1 MDYTLYSHRY
11 ALSIL
16 ETEEEFAETWN
27 EIKHIVGKIS
37 DEMIINR
44 FEEKHSKQKSISRTI
59 NDLLKEEFMAFGWQ
73 EESYIFQDSEYQG
86 DTWRLDFAKE
96 NISIEVAFNHGSVI
110 AWNLLKPV
118 LASEL
123 NHVDKAI
130 QTKVGVIICAT
141 DAMKRAGGFD
151 SAVGSYEK
159 FLDYFAP
166 LNNQLSVPIALIGL
180 EAPKTFFIQ
189 HIKDKNN
196 KTLGQVTKFTTE
208 ITEQDS
214 LF

>member
-1 MDYTLYSHRY
+1 MEYTIHSHRY

-16 ETEEEFAETWN
+16 ETEPEFTETWH
-27 EIKHIVGKIS
+27 EIKHVISKIS
-37 DEMIINR
+37 DEMIIER
-44 FEEKHSKQKSISRTI
+44 FEQKHSKQKSISRTI
-59 NDLLKEEFMAFGWQ
+59 NELLKEEFTAFGWR
-73 EESYIFQDSEYQG
+73 EESPIFQDTDYQG

-123 NHVDKAI
+123 NHVQKAI

-141 DAMKRAGGFD
+141 DGMKAAGGFD
-151 SAVGSYEK
+151 GAVGSYEK

-180 EAPKTFFIQ
+180 QAPETFYIQ
-189 HIKDKNN
+189 HVKDEN
-196 KTLGQVTKFTTE
+196 KKVGKIIRIAHDATHAIPL
-208 ITEQDS
+208 
-214 LF
+214 

>member
-1 MDYTLYSHRY
+1 MDYRLFSHRY

-27 EIKHIVGKIS
+27 EIKHVIGKIS
-37 DEMIINR
+37 DEMIIER

-59 NDLLKEEFMAFGWQ
+59 NDLLKEEFISFGWR
-73 EESYIFQDSEYQG
+73 EESYIFQDTDYLG

-123 NHVDKAI
+123 NHVQKAI
-130 QTKVGVIICAT
+130 QTKIGVIICAT
-141 DAMKRAGGFD
+141 DAMKTAGGFD

-180 EAPKTFFIQ
+180 EAPKTFYMQ
-189 HIKDKNN
+189 HKKEGT
-196 KTLGQVTKFTTE
+196 KTSGT
-208 ITEQDS
+208 ITRLITQTIS
-214 LF
+214 

>member
-1 MDYTLYSHRY
+1 MDYQIYSHRY
-11 ALSIL
+11 ATSIL
-16 ETEEEFAETWN
+16 ESEEEFAETWA
-27 EIKHIVGKIS
+27 EIKHVLSKIS
-37 DEMIINR
+37 EEMIIDR
-44 FEEKHSKQKSISRTI
+44 FERKHFKQKSISRTI
-59 NDLLKEEFMAFGWQ
+59 NDLLKEEFMAFGWR
-73 EESYIFQDSEYQG
+73 EESPIFQDTYYTG

-123 NHVDKAI
+123 NHVQKAI

-141 DAMKRAGGFD
+141 NAMKAAAGFD
-151 SAVGSYEK
+151 SAVGSFEK

-180 EAPKTFFIQ
+180 EAPSTFFVK
-189 HIKDKNN
+189 HVSDGN
-196 KTLGQVTKFTTE
+196 KKVGQIVRLDIPTPETMIE
-208 ITEQDS
+208 
-214 LF
+214 

>member
-1 MDYTLYSHRY
+1 MEFVLHSHRY

-16 ETEEEFAETWN
+16 ETEPEFAETWH
-27 EIKHIVGKIS
+27 EIKHVINKIS
-37 DEMIINR
+37 DEMIIER
-44 FEEKHSKQKSISRTI
+44 FEQKHSKQKSISRTI
-59 NDLLKEEFMAFGWQ
+59 NELLKEELMAFGWR
-73 EESYIFQDSEYQG
+73 EESPIFQDTDYQG

-123 NHVDKAI
+123 NHVQKAI

-141 DAMKRAGGFD
+141 DGMKTTGGFD
-151 SAVGSYEK
+151 GAVGSYEK

-180 EAPKTFFIQ
+180 NAPKTFYIQ
-189 HIKDKNN
+189 HVKEEGKKVGKVVRVTHDIPQII
-196 KTLGQVTKFTTE
+196 TL
-208 ITEQDS
+208 
-214 LF
+214 